1 MESRNRYQLPHM
13 ESHTESLN
21 PVGTPCEVIGC
32 DFIGQVFS
40 VDMGG
45 HDDWPGHRRVRITE
59 YNALDDMH
67 DFDTTQLDICDTS
80 QSFFAGED
88 LELNKMLRNGQ
99 LTHIPAEDVV
109 LLHQNIVEVQLGYIY
124 TDNVVGR
131 TMRMKLPSDNRTSLY
146 YVDSCDHSNRADE
159 HHIII
164 DKSSR
169 KHKVDLNRLHAEGAI
184 PHPPFFTEVL
194 SRLRLPPLD
203 FTRSQRP
210 SCEVDAER
218 YDRHP
223 P

>member
-1 MESRNRYQLPHM
+1 MAKFINVNDKSLP
-13 ESHTESLN
+13 TLN
-21 PVGTPCEVIGC
+21 SNV
-32 DFIGQVFS
+32 IGQVFS
-40 VDMGG
+40 IDMGG
-45 HDDWPGHRRVRITE
+45 HADWPGQRRVRITE

-67 DFDTTQLDICDTS
+67 DFDTKQLDICDTS

-99 LTHIPAEDVV
+99 LTHIPSEDVV
-109 LLHQNIVEVQLGYIY
+109 LLHQNIIEVQKGYIY

-131 TMRMKLPSDNRTSLY
+131 TMRMKLQRDSRTSLY
-146 YVDSCDHSNRADE
+146 YVDSCDHTDRLDE

-164 DKSSR
+164 DKSSQ
-169 KHKVDLNRLHAEGAI
+169 KHKVDLNRLHAEGCI

-194 SRLRLPPLD
+194 SRLRLPP
-203 FTRSQRP
+203 FTFNRSQRP

-218 YDRHP
+218 YDRLP

>member
-1 MESRNRYQLPHM
+1 MRLAALSLCGPPLALSDAGRGSALALCGPPLALSDASTHSGWCHRIDTLISNHLATSNQPSLAKFINVKDKTLP
-13 ESHTESLN
+13 TLN
-21 PVGTPCEVIGC
+21 SNI
-32 DFIGQVFS
+32 IGQVFS

-99 LTHIPAEDVV
+99 LTHIPAKDVV

-131 TMRMKLPSDNRTSLY
+131 TMRMKLPSDKRTTVLHVCRQLRPLQPRGRTSY
-146 YVDSCDHSNRADE
+146 
-159 HHIII
+159 HHRQI
-164 DKSSR
+164 
-169 KHKVDLNRLHAEGAI
+169 
-184 PHPPFFTEVL
+184 
-194 SRLRLPPLD
+194 
-203 FTRSQRP
+203 
-210 SCEVDAER
+210 
-218 YDRHP
+218 
-223 P
+223 